1 VSPRY
6 GDDSKE
12 RVRDAVDMVAVVSQ
26 RVELRR
32 AGVNSYFG
40 RCPFHDER
48 TASFHVRPDEKH
60 YHCFGCG
67 ESGDAFDFVMQTEGL
82 DFKGALES
90 LADRFGVTL
99 EAQEEDPAAAS
110 RRRRR
115 ERLHELL
122 GRAATYYARYLW
134 ESTEAADARSYLLG
148 RGLTEEVL
156 RSFRV
161 GYAPSRWDRIL
172 VASRKAGYSDDELL
186 ASGLVRRSRDR
197 PGQVYDFF
205 RSRIMFPTAD
215 PRGRVL
221 GFGARTMQESERDPK
236 YINTAANEL
245 YNKRSVLY
253 GVDRARA
260 AAAKVGRAILVE
272 GYTDV
277 LALHQAGLG
286 NAVGVMGTSFTE
298 EQAAELQRLVGVL
311 VLCLDS
317 DSAGQAAMVK
327 AGEIAARHGLELR
340 MVPLPKGLDPAELL
354 ERDGKDAMRSR
365 VEDSVPFVVFQ
376 VERVLDGAEL
386 RSAEGRDRAAGELG
400 PVLASV
406 PPSVLREEL
415 LRKVAGRLELSEARL
430 AALMASG
437 PPPAPPPP
445 TGGGPEGG
453 DEPEGRRSPPG
464 LPLLDQDG
472 RAERT
477 FLVQCVAVPAAGH
490 QALAAIDPDQLLTSE
505 PLRRAARHLV
515 DRTDAPLSDLPA
527 DDEQLARIVAD
538 LVARAG
544 RTPDVSATRVEH
556 ALLVLERSR
565 LDRAI
570 RRARV
575 DGSMD
580 VGRLA
585 REREQVMERIHLAVV
600 ALEKAV

>member
-6 GDDSKE
+6 ADDSKD
-12 RVRDAVDMVAVVSQ
+12 RVREAIDMVALVSQ

-67 ESGDAFDFVMQTEGL
+67 QSGDAFDFVIETEGL
-82 DFKGALES
+82 DFRGALES

-99 EAQEEDPAAAS
+99 ETEEEDPAAAS
-110 RRRRR
+110 RRQ
-115 ERLHELL
+115 RLHELL
-122 GRAATYYARYLW
+122 GRAATYYGRYLW
-134 ESTEAADARSYLLG
+134 ESSEAADARGYLLG
-148 RGLTEEVL
+148 RGLTEETL

-172 VASRKAGYSDDELL
+172 VASRTAGYSDEELL
-186 ASGLVRRSRDR
+186 AAGLVRRSRDR

-215 PRGRVL
+215 ARGRVL
-221 GFGARTMQESERDPK
+221 GFGARTMHESEREPK
-236 YINTAANEL
+236 YMNTAANEL

-253 GVDRARA
+253 GIDRARA
-260 AAAKVGRAILVE
+260 AAAKAGRAILVE

-277 LALHQAGLG
+277 LALHQAGIV
-286 NAVGVMGTSFTE
+286 NAAGVMGTSFTE

-327 AGEIAARHGLELR
+327 AAEIAARHGLELR
-340 MVPLPKGLDPAELL
+340 MVPLPEGLDPADLL
-354 ERDGKDAMRSR
+354 EREGGDAMRSR

-376 VERVLDGAEL
+376 IERVLGGADLRGAE
-386 RSAEGRDRAAGELG
+386 ARDRAAGELG
-400 PVLASV
+400 PLLATV
-406 PPSVLREEL
+406 PPSSLREGL
-415 LRKVAGRLELSEARL
+415 VKQIAGRLELTESRL
-430 AALMASG
+430 KALLASG
-437 PPPAPPPP
+437 PAPPPARVAEA
-445 TGGGPEGG
+445 TGTVREAPA
-453 DEPEGRRSPPG
+453 PPG

-477 FLVQCVAVPAAGH
+477 FLVQCVAVPSAGRD
-490 QALAAIDPDQLLTSE
+490 ALESIDPDELFTSS
-505 PLRRAARHLV
+505 PLRRAARHLTE
-515 DRTDAPLSDLPA
+515 RTDSPLSDLPP
-527 DDEQLARIVAD
+527 DDDQLARIVAD

-556 ALLVLERSR
+556 ALLVLERNR

-570 RRARV
+570 LRSRV

-585 REREQVMERIHLAVV
+585 REREQVKERIHLAVV
-600 ALEKAV
+600 ALENAV

>member
-6 GDDSKE
+6 ADDSKE
-12 RVRDAVDMVAVVSQ
+12 RVRDAVDMVALVSG

-67 ESGDAFDFVMQTEGL
+67 ESGDPFDFVMQTEGL
-82 DFKGALES
+82 DFPSALES

-99 EAQEEDPAAAS
+99 EKQAEDPAAAS
-110 RRRRR
+110 RRQRR

-122 GRAATYYARYLW
+122 GRAATYYTRYLW
-134 ESTEAADARSYLLG
+134 ESTEAASARSYLLG
-148 RGLTEEVL
+148 RGLSEETL

-172 VASRKAGYSDDELL
+172 VASRTAGYSDEELL

-197 PGQVYDFF
+197 PSQVYDFF

-215 PRGRVL
+215 ARGRLL
-221 GFGARTMQESERDPK
+221 GFGARTMHESEREPK

-245 YNKRSVLY
+245 YNKRSVLF
-253 GVDRARA
+253 GIDRARA
-260 AAAKVGRAILVE
+260 SAAKAGRAILVE

-277 LALHQAGLG
+277 LALHQAGIV

-298 EQAAELQRLVGVL
+298 EQAAELERLVGVL

-327 AGEIAARHGLELR
+327 AAEIAARHGLELR
-340 MVPLPKGLDPAELL
+340 MVALPEGLDPADLL
-354 ERDGKDAMRSR
+354 EREGADEMRER
-365 VEDSVPFVVFQ
+365 VERSIPFVVFQ
-376 VERVLDGAEL
+376 VGRLLDQAEV
-386 RSAEGRDRAAGELG
+386 RTAEGRDRAAGELG
-400 PVLASV
+400 PLLATV
-406 PPSVLREEL
+406 PPSSLREEL
-415 LRKVAGRLELSEARL
+415 VQRIAGRLELSEARL
-430 AALMASG
+430 AALMAAG
-437 PPPAPPPP
+437 PVASPVATDRPAVANGESP
-445 TGGGPEGG
+445 
-453 DEPEGRRSPPG
+453 PPG
-464 LPLLDQDG
+464 LPILDQDG

-477 FLVQCVAVPAAGH
+477 FLVQCVAVPTAGRE
-490 QALAAIDPDQLLTSE
+490 ALAAIDPDQLFTNE

-515 DRTDAPLSDLPA
+515 ERTDGPLSDLPP

-556 ALLVLERSR
+556 ALLVLERNR

-585 REREQVMERIHLAVV
+585 REREQVMERIHQAVV
-600 ALEKAV
+600 ALEQAV

>member
-1 VSPRY
+1 MSPRY
-6 GDDSKE
+6 ADDSKD
-12 RVRDAVDMVAVVSQ
+12 RVREAVDMVALVSQ

-32 AGVNSYFG
+32 AGVNSHFG

-82 DFKGALES
+82 DFRGALES

-99 EAQEEDPAAAS
+99 ETEEEDPAAAS
-110 RRRRR
+110 RRQRRD
-115 ERLHELL
+115 RLHELL
-122 GRAATYYARYLW
+122 GRAATYYGRYLW
-134 ESTEAADARSYLLG
+134 ESSEASDARSYLLG
-148 RGLTEEVL
+148 RGLSEEIL

-172 VASRKAGYSDDELL
+172 VASRTAGYSDEELL
-186 ASGLVRRSRDR
+186 AAGLVRRSRDR

-215 PRGRVL
+215 ARGRVL
-221 GFGARTMQESERDPK
+221 GFGARTMHESEREPK

-253 GVDRARA
+253 GIDRARA
-260 AAAKVGRAILVE
+260 AAAKAGRAILVE

-277 LALHQAGLG
+277 LALHQAGIV
-286 NAVGVMGTSFTE
+286 NSVGVMGTSFTE

-327 AGEIAARHGLELR
+327 AAEITARHGLELR
-340 MVPLPKGLDPAELL
+340 MVPLPEGLDPAELL
-354 ERDGKDAMRSR
+354 EREGADAMRER
-365 VEDSVPFVVFQ
+365 VDRSVPFVVFQ
-376 VERVLDGAEL
+376 VGRVLAAVDV

-400 PVLASV
+400 PVLATV
-406 PPSVLREEL
+406 PPSSLREEL
-415 LRKVAGRLELSEARL
+415 VQQIAGRLELSESRL

-437 PPPAPPPP
+437 PAPSVAPSRVVDGAGAAVPAPA
-445 TGGGPEGG
+445 
-453 DEPEGRRSPPG
+453 SPG

-477 FLVQCVAVPAAGH
+477 FLVQCVAVPSAGRD
-490 QALAAIDPDQLLTSE
+490 ALESIDPDELFTSSH
-505 PLRRAARHLV
+505 LRRAARHLTE
-515 DRTDAPLSDLPA
+515 RTDSPLSDLPP
-527 DDEQLARIVAD
+527 DDDQLARIVAD

-556 ALLVLERSR
+556 ALLVLERNR

-570 RRARV
+570 LRARV

-585 REREQVMERIHLAVV
+585 REREQVKERIHLTVV
-600 ALEKAV
+600 ALENAV

>member
-1 VSPRY
+1 VSPLY
-6 GDDSKE
+6 AEDSKD
-12 RVRDAVDMVAVVSQ
+12 RVREAIDMVALVSQ

-32 AGVNSYFG
+32 AGVDSYFG

-82 DFKGALES
+82 DFRTALES

-99 EAQEEDPAAAS
+99 EKEDEDPAAAS

-115 ERLHELL
+115 DRLHELL
-122 GRAATYYARYLW
+122 GRAATYYTRYLW
-134 ESTEAADARSYLLG
+134 ESTEAADARGYLLG
-148 RGLTEEVL
+148 RGLTEETL
-156 RSFRV
+156 RLFRV

-172 VASRKAGYSDDELL
+172 IASRQAGYSDEELL

-215 PRGRVL
+215 ARGRLL
-221 GFGARTMQESERDPK
+221 GFGARTMHESEREPK
-236 YINTAANEL
+236 YLNTAANEL

-253 GVDRARA
+253 GIDRARG
-260 AAAKVGRAILVE
+260 AAAKAGRAILVE

-277 LALHQAGLG
+277 LALQQAGID
-286 NAVGVMGTSFTE
+286 NSVGVMGTSFTE
-298 EQAAELQRLVGVL
+298 EQATELQRLVGVL

-327 AGEIAARHGLELR
+327 AGEIAARHALELR
-340 MVPLPKGLDPAELL
+340 MVPLPEGQDPAELL
-354 ERDGKDAMRSR
+354 EREGADAMRDR
-365 VEDSVPFVVFQ
+365 VERSVPFVVFQ
-376 VERVLDGAEL
+376 VDRLLGEADL
-386 RSAEGRDRAAGELG
+386 RGAEGRDRAAGELG
-400 PVLASV
+400 PVLATV
-406 PPSVLREEL
+406 PPSSLREEL

-430 AALMASG
+430 AALMAAG
-437 PPPAPPPP
+437 PPPITAPRRAADA
-445 TGGGPEGG
+445 TAEGTDG
-453 DEPEGRRSPPG
+453 VPVPAP
-464 LPLLDQDG
+464 LPILDQDG

-477 FLVQCVAVPAAGH
+477 FLVQCVAVPSAGRE
-490 QALAAIDPDQLLTSE
+490 ALSATDPDQLFTSE
-505 PLRRAARHLV
+505 LLRRAARHLAE
-515 DRTDAPLSDLPA
+515 RTASPLSDLPP
-527 DDEQLARIVAD
+527 DDDQLSRIVAD

-565 LDRAI
+565 IERAI
-570 RRARV
+570 RRSRV

-585 REREQVMERIHLAVV
+585 REREQVMERLHRTVV
-600 ALEKAV
+600 ALEETV

>member
-1 VSPRY
+1 MSRY
-6 GDDSKE
+6 ADDSKD
-12 RVRDAVDMVAVVSQ
+12 RVREAIDMVALVSQ

-67 ESGDAFDFVMQTEGL
+67 ESGDPFDFVMQTEGL
-82 DFKGALES
+82 DFRTALES
-90 LADRFGVTL
+90 LADRFGVSL
-99 EAQEEDPAAAS
+99 EKHDEDPAAAA
-110 RRRRR
+110 RRQRRA
-115 ERLHELL
+115 RLQELL
-122 GRAATYYARYLW
+122 GRAATYYTRYLW
-134 ESTEAADARSYLLG
+134 ESTEAADARGYLLG
-148 RGLTEEVL
+148 RGLTEETL
-156 RSFRV
+156 RAFRV

-172 VASRKAGYSDDELL
+172 LASRQAGYSDEELL
-186 ASGLVRRSRDR
+186 SCGLVRRSRDR

-215 PRGRVL
+215 ARGRLL
-221 GFGARTMQESERDPK
+221 GFGARTMQESEREPK

-253 GVDRARA
+253 GIDRARA
-260 AAAKVGRAILVE
+260 SAAKAGRAILVE

-277 LALHQAGLG
+277 LALGQAGIE
-286 NAVGVMGTSFTE
+286 NVVGVMGTSFTE
-298 EQAAELQRLVGVL
+298 EQATELQRLVGVL

-327 AGEIAARHGLELR
+327 AGEIAERHGLELR
-340 MVPLPKGLDPAELL
+340 MVPLPEGLDPAELL
-354 ERDGKDAMRSR
+354 ERDGADAMRER
-365 VEDSVPFVVFQ
+365 VERSVPFVVFQ
-376 VERVLDGAEL
+376 VDRLLAHAEL
-386 RSAEGRDRAAGELG
+386 SSAEGRDRAAGELG
-400 PVLASV
+400 PVLATV
-406 PPSVLREEL
+406 PPSSLREEL

-430 AALMASG
+430 AALMAAG
-437 PPPAPPPP
+437 PPPPRVVSERPVTEDADQRPA
-445 TGGGPEGG
+445 
-453 DEPEGRRSPPG
+453 G
-464 LPLLDQDG
+464 LPVLDQDG

-477 FLVQCVAVPAAGH
+477 FLVQCVAVPSAGRE
-490 QALAAIDPDQLLTSE
+490 ALASVDLDQLFTSE
-505 PLRRAARHLV
+505 PLRRAARHLLA
-515 DRTDAPLSDLPA
+515 RTDSPLSDLPP
-527 DDEQLARIVAD
+527 DDDQLSRIVAD

-565 LDRAI
+565 IERAI

-575 DGSMD
+575 ESSGD

-585 REREQVMERIHLAVV
+585 REREQVMERIHQAVV
-600 ALEKAV
+600 ALEQTV

>member
-1 VSPRY
+1 MSPRY
-6 GDDSKE
+6 AEDSKD
-12 RVRDAVDMVAVVSQ
+12 RVREAVDMVALVSQ

-67 ESGDAFDFVMQTEGL
+67 QSGDAFDFVMETEGL
-82 DFKGALES
+82 DFRGALES

-99 EAQEEDPAAAS
+99 ETEEEDPAAAS
-110 RRRRR
+110 RRQRR

-122 GRAATYYARYLW
+122 GRAATYYGRYLW
-134 ESTEAADARSYLLG
+134 ESSEAADARAYLLG
-148 RGLTEEVL
+148 RGLSEETL

-172 VASRKAGYSDDELL
+172 VASRTAGYSDEELL
-186 ASGLVRRSRDR
+186 AAGLVRRSRDR

-215 PRGRVL
+215 ARGRVL
-221 GFGARTMQESERDPK
+221 GFGARTMQESEREPK

-245 YNKRSVLY
+245 YNKRSVLF
-253 GVDRARA
+253 GIDRARA
-260 AAAKVGRAILVE
+260 AAARLGRAILVE

-277 LALHQAGLG
+277 LALHQAGIV

-340 MVPLPKGLDPAELL
+340 MVPLPEGLDPAELL
-354 ERDGKDAMRSR
+354 EREGADAMRER
-365 VEDSVPFVVFQ
+365 VDRSVPFVVFQ
-376 VERVLDGAEL
+376 VGRVLAAADV

-400 PVLASV
+400 PVLATV
-406 PPSVLREEL
+406 PPSSLREEL
-415 LRKVAGRLELSEARL
+415 VQQIAGRLQLTEPRL
-430 AALMASG
+430 KALLASG
-437 PPPAPPPP
+437 PPPSGVDVA
-445 TGGGPEGG
+445 GVVA
-453 DEPEGRRSPPG
+453 EPARPAG

-477 FLVQCVAVPAAGH
+477 FLVQCVAVPSAGRD
-490 QALAAIDPDQLLTSE
+490 ALRSIDPDQLFTSE
-505 PLRRAARHLV
+505 PLRRAARHLTE
-515 DRTDAPLSDLPA
+515 RTDEPLSELPP

-556 ALLVLERSR
+556 ALLVLERNR

-570 RRARV
+570 LRSRV

-585 REREQVMERIHLAVV
+585 REREQVKERIHLAVV

>member
-1 VSPRY
+1 MSRY
-6 GDDSKE
+6 PDDSKE
-12 RVRDAVDMVAVVSQ
+12 RVRDAVDMVALVSQ

-82 DFKGALES
+82 DFRSALES

-99 EAQEEDPAAAS
+99 EAQVEDAAAAA
-110 RRRRR
+110 RRRHRD
-115 ERLHELL
+115 RLHELL
-122 GRAATYYARYLW
+122 GRAATYYGRYLW
-134 ESTEAADARSYLLG
+134 ESTEAADARGYLLG
-148 RGLTEEVL
+148 RGLTEETL

-161 GYAPSRWDRIL
+161 GYAPSRWDRMLI
-172 VASRKAGYSDDELL
+172 ASRQAGYSDEELL
-186 ASGLVRRSRDR
+186 AAGLVRRSRDR

-215 PRGRVL
+215 ARGRLL
-221 GFGARTMQESERDPK
+221 GFGARTMQESDREPK

-253 GVDRARA
+253 GIDRARA
-260 AAAKVGRAILVE
+260 AAARAGRAILVE

-277 LALHQAGLG
+277 LALQQAGIG

-298 EQAAELQRLVGVL
+298 EQATELQRLVGVL

-340 MVPLPKGLDPAELL
+340 MVPLPEGLDPAELL
-354 ERDGKDAMRSR
+354 EREGADAMRER
-365 VEDSVPFVVFQ
+365 VEQSVPFVVFQ
-376 VERVLDGAEL
+376 VDRLLGGADL
-386 RSAEGRDRAAGELG
+386 RSAEGRDRVAGELG
-400 PVLASV
+400 PVLATV
-406 PPSVLREEL
+406 PPSSLREDL

-430 AALMASG
+430 AALMAAG
-437 PPPAPPPP
+437 PPAPRVAAERPLAADGESRPV
-445 TGGGPEGG
+445 
-453 DEPEGRRSPPG
+453 G
-464 LPLLDQDG
+464 LPILDQDG

-477 FLVQCVAVPAAGH
+477 FLVQCVAVPSAGRE
-490 QALAAIDPDQLLTSE
+490 ALSSIDPDQMLTSE
-505 PLRRAARHLV
+505 PLRRAARHLASRP
-515 DRTDAPLSDLPA
+515 DSPLSDLPA
-527 DDEQLARIVAD
+527 GDEQLARIIAD
-538 LVARAG
+538 LVERAG

-565 LDRAI
+565 IERAI

-575 DGSMD
+575 EGLMD

-585 REREQVMERIHLAVV
+585 REREQVMSRIHEVVVRLEAAV
-600 ALEKAV
+600 

>member
-1 VSPRY
+1 VSRY
-6 GDDSKE
+6 PDDSKE
-12 RVRDAVDMVAVVSQ
+12 RVRDAIDMVALVSQ

-82 DFKGALES
+82 DFRTALES

-99 EAQEEDPAAAS
+99 EAQVEDAAAAA

-115 ERLHELL
+115 DRLHELL
-122 GRAATYYARYLW
+122 GRAATYYGRYLW
-134 ESTEAADARSYLLG
+134 ESAEAADAREYLLG
-148 RGLTEEVL
+148 RGLTEETL

-172 VASRKAGYSDDELL
+172 IASRQAGYGDEELL

-215 PRGRVL
+215 ARGRVL
-221 GFGARTMQESERDPK
+221 GFGARTMHESEREPK

-253 GVDRARA
+253 GIDRARA
-260 AAAKVGRAILVE
+260 AAAKAGRAILVE

-277 LALHQAGLG
+277 LALQQAGIG

-298 EQAAELQRLVGVL
+298 EQATELQRLVGVL

-340 MVPLPKGLDPAELL
+340 MVPLPEGLDPAELL
-354 ERDGKDAMRSR
+354 EREGADAMRER
-365 VEDSVPFVVFQ
+365 VEQSVPFVVFQ
-376 VERVLDGAEL
+376 VDRLLGGADL
-386 RSAEGRDRAAGELG
+386 RSAEGRDRVAGELG
-400 PVLASV
+400 PVLATV
-406 PPSVLREEL
+406 PPSSLLVEL
-415 LRKVAGRLELSEARL
+415 LRKVSNRL
-430 AALMASG
+430 ALPEWQLKALMAAG
-437 PPPAPPPP
+437 PPPPREVADRPA
-445 TGGGPEGG
+445 TASD
-453 DEPEGRRSPPG
+453 DEPVPVP
-464 LPLLDQDG
+464 LPRLDQDG

-477 FLVQCVAVPAAGH
+477 FLVQCVAVPSAGRE
-490 QALAAIDPDQLLTSE
+490 ALNTTDPDQLFTNDAF
-505 PLRRAARHLV
+505 RRAARHLAEH
-515 DRTDAPLSDLPA
+515 TASPLSDLPP
-527 DDEQLARIVAD
+527 DDEQLARVIED
-538 LVARAG
+538 LVHRAE

-556 ALLVLERSR
+556 ALLLLERNR

-570 RRARV
+570 RRSQA

-585 REREQVMERIHLAVV
+585 REREQVKERIHLAVV
-600 ALEKAV
+600 ALEGTV

>member
-6 GDDSKE
+6 ADDSKD
-12 RVRDAVDMVAVVSQ
+12 RVREAIDMVALVSQ

-67 ESGDAFDFVMQTEGL
+67 QSGDAFDFVMETEGL
-82 DFKGALES
+82 DFRGALES

-99 EAQEEDPAAAS
+99 ETEEEDPAAAS
-110 RRRRR
+110 RRQRR
-115 ERLHELL
+115 ERLQELL
-122 GRAATYYARYLW
+122 GRAATYYGRYLW
-134 ESTEAADARSYLLG
+134 ESSEAADARGYLLG
-148 RGLTEEVL
+148 RGLSEETL

-172 VASRKAGYSDDELL
+172 VASRTAGYSDEELL
-186 ASGLVRRSRDR
+186 AAGLVRRSRDR

-215 PRGRVL
+215 ARGRVL
-221 GFGARTMQESERDPK
+221 GFGARTMHESEREPK
-236 YINTAANEL
+236 YMNTAANEL

-253 GVDRARA
+253 GIDKARA
-260 AAAKVGRAILVE
+260 AAAKAGRAILVE

-277 LALHQAGLG
+277 LALHQAGIV

-327 AGEIAARHGLELR
+327 AAEIAARHGLELR
-340 MVPLPKGLDPAELL
+340 MVPLPEGLDPAELL
-354 ERDGKDAMRSR
+354 EREGTDAMRER
-365 VEDSVPFVVFQ
+365 VDRSVPFVVFQ
-376 VERVLDGAEL
+376 VGRVLAAADV

-400 PVLASV
+400 PVLATV
-406 PPSVLREEL
+406 PPSSLREEL
-415 LRKVAGRLELSEARL
+415 VQQIAGRLELSESRL

-437 PPPAPPPP
+437 PAPPPARVAEA
-445 TGGGPEGG
+445 TGTVRDAPA
-453 DEPEGRRSPPG
+453 PPG

-477 FLVQCVAVPAAGH
+477 FLVQCVAVPSAGRD
-490 QALAAIDPDQLLTSE
+490 ALESIDPDELFTSS
-505 PLRRAARHLV
+505 PLRRAARHLTE
-515 DRTDAPLSDLPA
+515 RTDSPLSDLPP
-527 DDEQLARIVAD
+527 DDDQLARIVAD

-556 ALLVLERSR
+556 ALLVLERNR

-570 RRARV
+570 LRARV

-585 REREQVMERIHLAVV
+585 REREQVKERIHLAVV
-600 ALEKAV
+600 ALENAV

>member
-6 GDDSKE
+6 ADDSKD
-12 RVRDAVDMVAVVSQ
+12 RVREAIDMVALVSQ

-67 ESGDAFDFVMQTEGL
+67 QSGDAFDFVIETEGL
-82 DFKGALES
+82 DFRGALES

-99 EAQEEDPAAAS
+99 ETEEEDPAAAS
-110 RRRRR
+110 RRQRR

-122 GRAATYYARYLW
+122 GRAATYYGRYLW
-134 ESTEAADARSYLLG
+134 ESSEAADARGYLLG
-148 RGLTEEVL
+148 RGLTEETL

-172 VASRKAGYSDDELL
+172 VASRTAGYSDEELL
-186 ASGLVRRSRDR
+186 AAGLVRRSRDR

-215 PRGRVL
+215 ARGRVL
-221 GFGARTMQESERDPK
+221 GFGARTMHESEREPK
-236 YINTAANEL
+236 YMNTAANEL

-253 GVDRARA
+253 GIDRARA
-260 AAAKVGRAILVE
+260 AAAKAGRAILVE

-277 LALHQAGLG
+277 LALHQAGIV
-286 NAVGVMGTSFTE
+286 NSVGVMGTSFTE
-298 EQAAELQRLVGVL
+298 EQATELQRLVGVL

-327 AGEIAARHGLELR
+327 AAEIAARHGLELR
-340 MVPLPKGLDPAELL
+340 MVPLPEGLDPADLL
-354 ERDGKDAMRSR
+354 EREGGDAMRSR

-376 VERVLDGAEL
+376 IERVLGGADLRGAE
-386 RSAEGRDRAAGELG
+386 ARDRAAGELG
-400 PVLASV
+400 PLLATV
-406 PPSVLREEL
+406 PPSSLREGL
-415 LRKVAGRLELSEARL
+415 VKQIAGRLELTESRL
-430 AALMASG
+430 KALLASG
-437 PPPAPPPP
+437 PAPPPARVAEA
-445 TGGGPEGG
+445 TGTVREAPA
-453 DEPEGRRSPPG
+453 PPG

-477 FLVQCVAVPAAGH
+477 FLVQCVAVPSAGRD
-490 QALAAIDPDQLLTSE
+490 ALESIDPDELFTSS
-505 PLRRAARHLV
+505 PLRRAARHLTE
-515 DRTDAPLSDLPA
+515 RTDSPLSDLPP
-527 DDEQLARIVAD
+527 DDDQLARIVAD

-556 ALLVLERSR
+556 ALLVLERNR

-570 RRARV
+570 LRSRV

-585 REREQVMERIHLAVV
+585 REREQVKERIHLAVV
-600 ALEKAV
+600 ALENAV

>member
-115 ERLHELL
+115 DRLHELL
-122 GRAATYYARYLW
+122 GRAATYYTRYLW
-134 ESTEAADARSYLLG
+134 ESTEAADARAYLLG
-148 RGLTEEVL
+148 RGLTEETL
-156 RSFRV
+156 RTFRV

-172 VASRKAGYSDDELL
+172 IASRRAGYSDEELL

-215 PRGRVL
+215 ARGRLL
-221 GFGARTMQESERDPK
+221 GFGARTMHESEREPK
-236 YINTAANEL
+236 YINTAANDL

-253 GVDRARA
+253 GIDRARG
-260 AAAKVGRAILVE
+260 AAAKAGSAILVE

-277 LALHQAGLG
+277 LALHQAGIG

-340 MVPLPKGLDPAELL
+340 MVPLPEGLDPAELL
-354 ERDGKDAMRSR
+354 EREGGDAMRSR
-365 VEDSVPFVVFQ
+365 VDDSVPFVVFQ
-376 VERVLDGAEL
+376 VERLLDGAEV
-386 RSAEGRDRAAGELG
+386 RSGDGRDRAAGELG
-400 PVLASV
+400 PVLATV
-406 PPSVLREEL
+406 PPSSLRDEL

-430 AALMASG
+430 AALMAAG
-437 PPPAPPPP
+437 PLPPPVAAAQPA
-445 TGGGPEGG
+445 GADG
-453 DEPEGRRSPPG
+453 EPRPAG
-464 LPLLDQDG
+464 LPVYDQDG

-477 FLVQCVAVPAAGH
+477 FLVQCVAVPAAGAE
-490 QALAAIDPDQLLTSE
+490 ALGSIDPDQLFTSE
-505 PLRRAARHLV
+505 PLRRAARHLAS
-515 DRTDAPLSDLPA
+515 RTDEPLADLPRE
-527 DDEQLARIVAD
+527 DEQLARIVAD

-600 ALEKAV
+600 ALESAV